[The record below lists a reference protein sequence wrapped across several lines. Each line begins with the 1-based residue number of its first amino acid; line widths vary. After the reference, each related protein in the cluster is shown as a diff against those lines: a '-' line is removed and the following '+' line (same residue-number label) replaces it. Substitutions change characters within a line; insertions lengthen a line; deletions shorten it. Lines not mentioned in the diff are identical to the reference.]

1 MSNVIPRKCDKV
13 FTSKLFDIR
22 SVDYPSGYP
31 GNLDC
36 KYIIFQA
43 NSDVCRL
50 EFTFIDFD
58 MESDCQTDY
67 LEIEGERF
75 CGNLL
80 ADTKKVSFD

>member
-1 MSNVIPRKCDKV
+1 M
-13 FTSKLFDIR
+13 FTSKLFDLR

-43 NSDVCRL
+43 NSNVCRL

-58 MESDCQTDY
+58 MEANCEADF
-67 LEIEGERF
+67 LEIDGERL

-80 ADTKKVSFD
+80 ADTKKVNLN